1 MNWLPVNGGPLNGGS
16 RLALVAAASAIACS
30 SLVAAVA
37 VRAQEALSPVYSG
50 ARITAA
56 PTLQQAANAGVG
68 GTSFLAARPKHTAAA
83 SAKFD
88 AAVELRGFVFRG
100 VEAKAKFVSGADF
113 LAIPASVLG
122 VAKANPC
129 SATVEAV
136 ATKRQPGKSGVS
148 PAGVSI
154 VADSVATRGAVA
166 TTVAGL
172 GAFYAETAINGVGE
186 AYGRVTPS
194 AQVVA
199 TGLVTRPARAA
210 VSAGADCQAVGAHV
224 VQGRASVASGGYD
237 VFAAPHVIARG
248 SSGMAGTAELV
259 AVPKRELRPRAAG
272 GGTAGLVASTKT
284 NHGSAAVA
292 VQGAVAM
299 TAKADRKTAAAS
311 NALASAKLNPVALR
325 TVKPAVL
332 VAVDSTVNTAAQR
345 RVFASAAYGSA
356 ACAFAAFPDT
366 TVREVG
372 ALLTAGV
379 ALQSTPV
386 VTRYVAAYSGCGAD
400 VDADPTRTVEPAASA
415 STLADFSAQALLTAT
430 YSRADDLY
438 STADFAAQPDVT
450 VRMAD
455 VAVQATAAVDAA
467 PYVTRYGDGVVP
479 TNADLEAVGTREV
492 RPQALAEVGVG
503 ANADAIR
510 FLLPEANTGFG
521 TAEFAAHP
529 DVTVRN
535 AASTAVTTADAWVEP
550 QVTRHVD
557 SLVSTSA
564 GFEGFASRAVQPK
577 AMVDASASTVAG
589 AVRVLL
595 GGADVG
601 FGVAI
606 VTAQLD
612 TTVRDA
618 GAAVVA
624 GAHLAMVPKVTRPG
638 HAICWADSSIEVKPT
653 RLVYPESTAN
663 TEASVVVD
671 ATRAVAGESWALVP
685 WCWFEVVPDVTVRQA
700 SSQMEVLH
708 VLDAVGTVIKEASAH
723 AVTLTDINPTAVRVL
738 VPAASITTRADFEV
752 HPRRTAKVAAATSC
766 VAFFSAAADVTI
778 REAGAVADSVG
789 LVQAHPVVCHAGG
802 ATVVAQVSVAAN
814 AARTVL
820 PQANGGGVA
829 GADVQALR
837 VLEAESWALVPWC
850 WLDAKTDIT
859 VREGEAVADGRSFV
873 SAVGT
878 TVKVAGTQAT
888 TSSDFKTEA
897 VRVLLPVAEFKPA
910 AHASAVSL
918 RMACAAAHTNSTSR
932 FQAAPDVTV
941 RQATAS
947 SSSGVVATA
956 KATVKH
962 SAKVQSVSTATV
974 VAAPVVKKLA
984 QSALGAG
991 AVFSGRA
998 VRSVWATAK
1007 QDTGRAFFAAAPDVT
1022 VRKGVAVAS
1031 TSANLFVS
1039 ALVDRPAMVALV
1051 TTAGV
1056 RANPAVYR
1064 AGNADIYCE
1073 VYLRVAPIANLFSF
1087 DPANRTFYR
1096 QATATN
1102 FVRNAPITE
1111 FRRPA

>member
-50 ARITAA
+50 ASITAV
-56 PTLQQAANAGVG
+56 PTLRQSAAAGVG
-68 GTSFLAARPKHTAAA
+68 GTSFLAARPKHTIAAG
-83 SAKFD
+83 AKVD
-88 AAVELRGFVFRG
+88 AAVDLRGFVFRG
-100 VEAKAKFVSGADF
+100 VEARAKFVSGADF

-129 SATVEAV
+129 SAAIGAV
-136 ATKRQPGKSGVS
+136 ATKRQPGKSSVS

-224 VQGRASVASGGYD
+224 VHGRASVASGGYD

-248 SSGMAGTAELV
+248 SSGMAGSAELV
-259 AVPKRELRPRAAG
+259 AVPKRELRPRAAA

-292 VQGAVAM
+292 VQGAVVL

-325 TVKPAVL
+325 IVKPAVL

-366 TVREVG
+366 TVREGG

-430 YSRADDLY
+430 YSRADDLF

-455 VAVQATAAVDAA
+455 VAVQATAAVGAA

-479 TNADLEAVGTREV
+479 TSADLEAVGTRE
-492 RPQALAEVGVG
+492 
-503 ANADAIR
+503 
-510 FLLPEANTGFG
+510 
-521 TAEFAAHP
+521 
-529 DVTVRN
+529 
-535 AASTAVTTADAWVEP
+535 
-550 QVTRHVD
+550 
-557 SLVSTSA
+557 
-564 GFEGFASRAVQPK
+564 VQPK

-589 AVRVLL
+589 AIRVLL

-624 GAHLAMVPKVTRPG
+624 GAHLALVPKVTRPG

-685 WCWFEVVPDVTVRQA
+685 WCW
-700 SSQMEVLH
+700 
-708 VLDAVGTVIKEASAH
+708 
-723 AVTLTDINPTAVRVL
+723 
-738 VPAASITTRADFEV
+738 
-752 HPRRTAKVAAATSC
+752 
-766 VAFFSAAADVTI
+766 
-778 REAGAVADSVG
+778 
-789 LVQAHPVVCHAGG
+789 
-802 ATVVAQVSVAAN
+802 
-814 AARTVL
+814 
-820 PQANGGGVA
+820 
-829 GADVQALR
+829 
-837 VLEAESWALVPWC
+837 
-850 WLDAKTDIT
+850 LDAKTDIT

-888 TSSDFKTEA
+888 TSSDFQTEA
-897 VRVLLPVAEFKPA
+897 VRVLLPVAKVLTGAEFHGEALRTASAQANSTAAAQCAAVADTTIREAAAAMVSSMYASAHAVAINSAKTSIETFSDFGAQAVRVLVPMAEFRSA
-910 AHASAVSL
+910 AHASAGSL
-918 RMACAAAHTNSTSR
+918 RTVLASAHTSSTSR

-941 RQATAS
+941 RQAAAS
-947 SSSGVVATA
+947 ASSGVVATA

-991 AVFSGRA
+991 AVFSGSA
-998 VRSVWATAK
+998 VRSVWATAE

-1039 ALVDRPAMVALV
+1039 ALVDRPAVADFHTSV
-1051 TTAGV
+1051 VVHADPT
-1056 RANPAVYR
+1056 RYR

-1073 VYLRVAPIANLFSF
+1073 VYLRVTPVANLFSF
-1087 DPANRTFYR
+1087 DPDNRTFYR
-1096 QATATN
+1096 QATTTN

>member
-16 RLALVAAASAIACS
+16 RLAFVAAASAIACS

-166 TTVAGL
+166 TTAAGL

-259 AVPKRELRPRAAG
+259 AVPKRELRPRATAS
-272 GGTAGLVASTKT
+272 GTAGLVASTKT

-292 VQGAVAM
+292 VQGAVVL

-311 NALASAKLNPVALR
+311 NALASANLNPVALR

-332 VAVDSTVNTAAQR
+332 VAVDSTVNTVAQR

-455 VAVQATAAVDAA
+455 VAVQATAAVGAA

-479 TNADLEAVGTREV
+479 TNADLVAVGTRV
-492 RPQALAEVGVG
+492 VQPQALAEAGSD
-503 ANADAIR
+503 ATADAIR
-510 FLLPEANTGFG
+510 CLLPEANTGFG

-535 AASTAVTTADAWVEP
+535 AVSTAVTTADAWVEP

-557 SLVSTSA
+557 SLVSTCA

-577 AMVDASASTVAG
+577 AMVDASASAVAG
-589 AVRVLL
+589 AIRVLL

-685 WCWFEVVPDVTVRQA
+685 WCWFDAQPDVTVRQA
-700 SSQMEVLH
+700 AATADSSCFVSASG
-708 VLDAVGTVIKEASAH
+708 VVVKVAGTQVKAFSDFGAQ
-723 AVTLTDINPTAVRVL
+723 AVRVL
-738 VPAASITTRADFEV
+738 VPM
-752 HPRRTAKVAAATSC
+752 
-766 VAFFSAAADVTI
+766 
-778 REAGAVADSVG
+778 
-789 LVQAHPVVCHAGG
+789 
-802 ATVVAQVSVAAN
+802 
-814 AARTVL
+814 
-820 PQANGGGVA
+820 
-829 GADVQALR
+829 
-837 VLEAESWALVPWC
+837 
-850 WLDAKTDIT
+850 
-859 VREGEAVADGRSFV
+859 
-873 SAVGT
+873 
-878 TVKVAGTQAT
+878 
-888 TSSDFKTEA
+888 
-897 VRVLLPVAEFKPA
+897 AEFKPA

-962 SAKVQSVSTATV
+962 SAKVQLVSTATV

-991 AVFSGRA
+991 AVFSGSA

-1039 ALVDRPAMVALV
+1039 ALVDRPAMVALA

-1056 RANPAVYR
+1056 RANPAIYR

-1096 QATATN
+1096 QATTTN